1 MCDPLSATALT
12 ALSIGASAASTAMTT
27 VAAGQQAK
35 AEFKAAEAQR
45 KAEEQEALRLLAQEQ
60 QEGLEQQSDVVRAAQ
75 KELGELQASETM
87 LTESS
92 LGSILFTGEYGTQV
106 GLGRISEKEARDV
119 ALRKSQQFGAINEQA
134 NRGNVAAAKASSQ
147 ISAAIGNTI
156 ATAASAG
163 IKLSGAATV
172 PNRGTGV
179 GSAGGSGG

>member
-1 MCDPLSATALT
+1 MGDPVTAGLMV
-12 ALSIGASAASTAMTT
+12 AASIASTAMTT
-27 VAAGQQAK
+27 VSANAQAD

-60 QEGLEQQSDVVRAAQ
+60 QESLEQQSDVVRAAQ

-92 LGSILFTGEYGTQV
+92 LGSILFAGEYGTQV
-106 GLGRISEKEARDV
+106 GLGRIAEKEARDV
-119 ALRKSQQFGAINEQA
+119 ALRESQQMGAINEQS
-134 NRGNVAAAKASSQ
+134 NRGKRAAGLASSQ
-147 ISAAIGNTI
+147 ISTAIGNTI
-156 ATAASAG
+156 LTGASAG

-179 GSAGGSGG
+179 GSAGGSRE